1 MTPAPTCSSAGS
13 SCRRIFQKG
22 PTPLQKTKPGG
33 GKSIMTRGLKS
44 RCTPSTSS
52 TRSISGGGQPGNPQ
66 APGAHASVPKES
78 GAGAREE
85 EKEYV
90 QRSCARGSKGIC
102 AFWPTLLTDEE
113 KARRAD
119 WCSAQGRRDDACGLA
134 NGSCLHT
141 DLPPGIPVRTNS
153 KVHRV
158 TPRREVVMVI
168 S

>member
-1 MTPAPTCSSAGS
+1 VQTDFPKRANALAKDKARWREINHDARTEESLHPEHKLDALYFW
-13 SCRRIFQKG
+13 RRAAR
-22 PTPLQKTKPGG
+22 KPPG
-33 GKSIMTRGLKS
+33 
-44 RCTPSTSS
+44 
-52 TRSISGGGQPGNPQ
+52 TRSSRVSP
-66 APGAHASVPKES
+66 E
-78 GAGAREE
+78 RE
-85 EKEYV
+85 
-90 QRSCARGSKGIC
+90 RCGRARGRKGIC